1 LNLTRLHLGSAHESQ
16 FQGLGITGK
25 KTRGRELGFCRNR
38 DGEDIGK
45 AIIEGGFALA
55 CPHYSERY
63 VPFEQSKARQR
74 LQRARCYR
82 GHVI

>member
-1 LNLTRLHLGSAHESQ
+1 MRKLVGNWLKCELTGE
-16 FQGLGITGK
+16 